1 MKGQSSVVVVQNG
14 DFDASLQTLS
24 SELVL
29 QKKTALKKAT
39 AFVWFHEKTV
49 GGPATLKQIMEYFAR
64 TRIAKPNSSR
74 LQATMLRSHGIHR
87 SAVDKNAYEVD
98 RAVEIGLEKE
108 YGVLIHNDE
117 DIVSSSEVLDES
129 LFIGKR
135 GFLDKLIKQINHC
148 YSNNCFDACAVLMRR
163 VFEVVL
169 ILAFEQHGIQDQIR
183 ENGGYVTLDRIV
195 TRAVQNTA
203 LGLSRPQRDYDNIK
217 GLGNLAVHSVNFNTR
232 KSDIDDIKRTYR
244 VCLEE
249 LYYAAGLRT

>member
-14 DFDASLQTLS
+14 DFDASLQALS

-29 QKKTALKKAT
+29 QKKTALEKAT

-64 TRIAKPNSSR
+64 TRLAKPNSSR

-87 SAVDKNAYEVD
+87 SAVDKNTYEVD

-117 DIVSSSEVLDES
+117 DVVSSSEVLDES
-129 LFIGKR
+129 LFVGKR
-135 GFLDKLIKQINHC
+135 QFLDKLVKQVNHC
-148 YSNNCFDACAVLMRR
+148 YSNNCFDACAMLMRR
-163 VFEVVL
+163 VFEIVL
-169 ILAFEQHGIQDQIR
+169 ILAYEQHGIQDQIKV
-183 ENGGYVTLDRIV
+183 NGDYVMLERIV
-195 TRAVQNTA
+195 ADATQNKT
-203 LGLSRPQRDYDNIK
+203 LNVSRSRKEYDDIRD
-217 GLGNLAVHSVNFNTR
+217 LGNFAAHKIRYNTR
-232 KSDIDDIKRTYR
+232 KSDIDGIKQDYR

-249 LYYAAGLRT
+249 LYYIAGLKT

>member
-1 MKGQSSVVVVQNG
+1 MELIQYIATVNLSQKTELEKVKLIAFYVNSVDNRAA
-14 DFDASLQTLS
+14 FSLAEVIGTLS
-24 SELVL
+24 RAGHPISNV
-29 QKKTALKKAT
+29 
-39 AFVWFHEKTV
+39 
-49 GGPATLKQIMEYFAR
+49 
-64 TRIAKPNSSR
+64 SR
-74 LQATMLRSHGIHR
+74 LRSYLAKSRDFKRMGKMDEYVLVPAAR
-87 SAVDKNAYEVD
+87 QKMEV
-98 RAVEIGLEKE
+98 E
-108 YGVLIHNDE
+108 YGGLFHNEEIVL
-117 DIVSSSEVLDES
+117 SSSEILDES